1 MPPEILIDSIR
12 IRRLCEYWATRWY
25 HRCISL
31 KWISVSFTKLKF
43 SLDAHVAY
51 WSVYERH
58 WEAIICS
65 AETLSIGLY
74 LKPEWAVSNSLTFSC
89 SHPVVIKTS
98 CKSVKHVLNR
108 QGNVLM
114 CFRSYLVGKKE
125 AKVLLTSWVYCCF
138 LSNVTFL
145 CSLKV
150 VQFMGSKL
158 SSSCH
163 LLFLRKIWSIF
174 TCIVFEWIQW
184 LLMLSVSFQFETI
197 FGSCNNGLQFV
208 FTLK

>member
-1 MPPEILIDSIR
+1 MN
-12 IRRLCEYWATRWY
+12 
-25 HRCISL
+25 
-31 KWISVSFTKLKF
+31 ISVIHKAQIQSWCTRGL
-43 SLDAHVAY
+43 LICL
-51 WSVYERH
+51 WEWH

-74 LKPEWAVSNSLTFSC
+74 LKPEWAVSNSLMFSC

-98 CKSVKHVLNR
+98 CKSVKHILNR

-184 LLMLSVSFQFETI
+184 LDAFSKFSIWDNFWK
-197 FGSCNNGLQFV
+197 LQ
-208 FTLK
+208 